1 MKGNTE
7 RTLVIIKPEGI
18 EKRLVGKVIARIES
32 LSLRIVQMQWKKI
45 TAEECDVL
53 YSKTK
58 DNLPE
63 IFAAVA
69 KYMTAS
75 FSIIFVVE
83 GENAVKKVRTL
94 RGPTDLLNA
103 PKGTVRRD
111 FVTDQE
117 RELFRQGKNIR
128 NVMHAADDETEARTE
143 MALFFGKGEG

>member
-7 RTLVIIKPEGI
+7 RTFVIVKPDCI
-18 EKRLVGKVIARIES
+18 EKRLVGKVISGIES
-32 LSLRIVQMQWKKI
+32 LNLRIVQMQWKKI

-58 DNLPE
+58 ESLPE
-63 IFAAVA
+63 IFAAVV
-69 KYMTAS
+69 KHMTAN
-75 FSIIFVVE
+75 FSIILVVE

-111 FVTDQE
+111 FVTDEE
-117 RELFRQGKNIR
+117 RELFRQGKNVK
-128 NVMHAADDETEARTE
+128 NVMHAADDEAEARVE
-143 MALFFGKGEG
+143 MILFFGKEGG